1 MLVRIKKSEGLREYE
16 VPVVSDAMT
25 VMDVLDYIYSNLDH
39 SLAYYRH
46 SACNQGI
53 CARCAV
59 KLDGKTVLAC
69 ATRVPSGATSILLE
83 PGASHVA
90 RDLVTSR
97 P

>member
-1 MLVRIKKSEGLREYE
+1 MNVRIKKSDGLKEYQ
-16 VPVVSDAMT
+16 VPALSPSMT
-25 VMDVLDYIYSNLDH
+25 VMDILDYVYANLDR

-69 ATRVPSGATSILLE
+69 AAQVPGDADAIVIE
-83 PGASHVA
+83 PVSDKVV
-90 RDLVTSR
+90 RDLVVAS
-97 P
+97 